1 MIFIIIE
8 TISVQNIHQILL
20 TGIAILNEI
29 ILLERIEHTNN
40 YSQFSSL
47 PQIQNKRI
55 KGAKVIAE
63 KAAKRNEIEDLEE
76 EDDMFLHFNTVLP
89 SPETMRLIEEI
100 ERILGEFDSKLSW
113 LTEIC
118 SYPYPVDLKKAE
130 SVKDGECESV
140 CVCIGREI
148 NLSTVCLIFKA
159 ASYSHI

>member
-1 MIFIIIE
+1 
-8 TISVQNIHQILL
+8 
-20 TGIAILNEI
+20 
-29 ILLERIEHTNN
+29 
-40 YSQFSSL
+40 
-47 PQIQNKRI
+47 
-55 KGAKVIAE
+55 
-63 KAAKRNEIEDLEE
+63 
-76 EDDMFLHFNTVLP
+76 MFLHFNTVLP

-130 SVKDGECESV
+130 SAKDGECESV